1 MIELSGV
8 EKQYTTDGTKTK
20 VLKGID
26 LAVEK
31 GEFMAIMGASGA
43 GKTTLMNIL
52 GLLDSP
58 SGGNYRFEGQDV
70 THLPDRVL
78 SHLRNHSIGFV
89 FQLFH
94 LLDRLTVL
102 DNVLLPLLYSQE
114 YPEDA
119 TERARHLVEL
129 VGLRDRVKYKPT
141 ALSGGQQQRVA
152 LARVLLSDASV
163 LLLDEPFTGLEPE
176 FRLKLSGEVVKWSQS
191 HRAPVVLVTHDLE
204 EAQSFGTLLGV
215 IDSGR
220 LLQIGDPHLTVRRPA
235 SIRAASLLGYRNIL
249 PARILGIN
257 ASWCAI
263 HPQTIIPPE
272 GAAQAAL
279 HFQATVLDNRPQG
292 LGWTVT
298 VALAEGHCLVG
309 QLPRPLAVGTT
320 VVLGMPP
327 PPAYDQAERLLPA
340 PA

>member
-152 LARVLLSDASV
+152 IARALINNPALILA
-163 LLLDEPFTGLEPE
+163 DEPTGNLDSGMGREILGLLQ
-176 FRLKLSGEVVKWSQS
+176 RLHGDDRTIVLITHDPNVAACAGRLVQLADGRVVADRMQQ
-191 HRAPVVLVTHDLE
+191 PVLV
-204 EAQSFGTLLGV
+204 S
-215 IDSGR
+215 
-220 LLQIGDPHLTVRRPA
+220 
-235 SIRAASLLGYRNIL
+235 
-249 PARILGIN
+249 
-257 ASWCAI
+257 
-263 HPQTIIPPE
+263 
-272 GAAQAAL
+272 
-279 HFQATVLDNRPQG
+279 
-292 LGWTVT
+292 
-298 VALAEGHCLVG
+298 
-309 QLPRPLAVGTT
+309 
-320 VVLGMPP
+320 
-327 PPAYDQAERLLPA
+327 
-340 PA
+340 